1 MISKKERMVFNME
14 SKYERFT
21 SEIIE
26 RIENSLITCN
36 SASEASRDLGI
47 DVSGLIKHIKKY
59 RILKESTDR
68 NKCALKYTCNKSN
81 EACLKCRY
89 LALYNQKKTCSSCK
103 MGCNEVCKDYTK
115 VPTCKRIS
123 KWPYVCNGCAKH
135 QRCHLC
141 KFIYDAGDVWK
152 VVLQNRSQSRKG
164 SHATEEE
171 FVRLSNLLSPL
182 IKNKHQSLLQIFQT
196 HKVEIRW
203 SYVSILSFIDQG
215 LIPGI
220 KNIDLTKRVRYP
232 RNYKKKTNEPSNA
245 AFLSRRTYDDFV
257 VFITE
262 NPFLEVVEMDTV
274 LSNMGSNACLLT
286 LLFRKSNF
294 MLAFLLP
301 RKTNEEVRKVF
312 QVMRGRLKEEVFN
325 ATFRIIL
332 TDNGSEFA
340 NPFDIEFDENGV
352 KTTSLFYCD
361 PGKSGQKGKI
371 EKNHVEL
378 RKVFPKGTDFS
389 IYTQE
394 DINLALRHINSEPR
408 AILNGSC
415 PGMIA
420 QVFTDPEVMTLIN
433 HRTIS
438 PDEVLLHQSLFKK

>member
-1 MISKKERMVFNME
+1 MVFNME
-14 SKYERFT
+14 SKYERYT
-21 SEIIE
+21 YETID
-26 RIENSLITCN
+26 RIANSLVICN

-59 RILKESTDR
+59 RVLKESSGR
-68 NKCALKYTCNKSN
+68 NKCALKQTCKKRN
-81 EACLKCRY
+81 EACTKCRFIT
-89 LALYNQKKTCSSCK
+89 LYNQKKACASCK
-103 MGCNEVCKDYTK
+103 INCNEVCKDYTK

-123 KWPYVCNGCAKH
+123 KWPYVCNGCIKKE
-135 QRCHLC
+135 RCNLC
-141 KFIYDAGDVWK
+141 KFIYDPSDVWK
-152 VVLQNRSQSRKG
+152 VVLDNRSKPRKG

-171 FVRLSNLLSPL
+171 FVRLSKLLSPL
-182 IKNKHQSLLQIFQT
+182 IKEKHQSLPQIFQT

-232 RNYKKKTNEPSNA
+232 KNYKKKTNVPSNA
-245 AFLSRRTYDDFV
+245 AFISRRTYDDFV
-257 VFITE
+257 VFISE

-274 LSNMGSNACLLT
+274 LSTRESNVCLLT

-301 RKTNEEVRKVF
+301 RKTSQEVKKVF
-312 QVMRGRLKEEVFN
+312 QVMRRNLKEEVFT
-325 ATFRIIL
+325 AAFRVIL

-340 NPFDIEFDENGV
+340 NPIDIEFDEQGI

-378 RKVFPKGTDFS
+378 RKIFPKGTDFS

-394 DINLALRHINSEPR
+394 DINMALRHINSEPR

-415 PGMIA
+415 PGKIA
-420 QVFTDPEVMTLIN
+420 QVFIDPEAMTLID
-433 HRTIS
+433 HKTIN
-438 PDEVLLHQSLFKK
+438 PDEVLVHPSLFKK